1 LLFFTR
7 LVSDLPNF
15 LTVSDNIDM
24 SSDSWLHE
32 FMSNPFTDPIQ
43 DRGFLDTF
51 GENEIKVDDTPA
63 KMSIDLD
70 NLPAQS
76 DSFSDATSEAQDL
89 PSSSYYAG
97 ANPCF
102 TNSEPFSTS
111 AQGMFQSATASLGHI
126 KQDSFSWQ
134 QPLSG
139 LGSDFAAESPS
150 LFPQVKATK
159 RPHEYSF
166 SDDEFKAGINGMSNA
181 RQCQTHEQAVWD
193 LNRVNICASRT
204 GPSVAIDSILTC
216 QRVLQQLTETILQ
229 CRNCSRTRVNILM
242 VVIVSIDSLINTLD
256 TITFAESD
264 VIDRLFPEYFNPLV
278 RDYRSESATRRYK
291 GGSMQLRTQLEACP
305 LIIGGFRVPQ
315 EEKFQFVK
323 RVLQSRLSGL
333 LGTVHRIRLCT
344 QESLGPSARGRLD
357 MMRGTDQR
365 LKSVIM
371 KLNMM
376 ARP

>member
-1 LLFFTR
+1 
-7 LVSDLPNF
+7 
-15 LTVSDNIDM
+15 M
-24 SSDSWLHE
+24 ASDSWLHE

-43 DRGFLDTF
+43 ERGFLDTF

-63 KMSIDLD
+63 KMSINLD
-70 NLPAQS
+70 NLPVQS

-102 TNSEPFSTS
+102 TNPEPFSTS
-111 AQGMFQSATASLGHI
+111 AQGVFQSAAASLGHF

-134 QPLSG
+134 QPLSS

-150 LFPQVKATK
+150 LFPHVKATK

-166 SDDEFKAGINGMSNA
+166 SDDEFKAGINGISNT

-229 CRNCSRTRVNILM
+229 CRDCSRTRVNLLM

-264 VIDRLFPEYFNPLV
+264 VINRLFPEYFNPLV
-278 RDYRSESATRRYK
+278 QDYRSESATRRYK

-305 LIIGGFRVPQ
+305 LIIGGFRVPP